1 MKSINFKICLFYVA
15 FLVFMLVRPAVAQS
29 QRVVKIGEAEISI
42 QSPISV
48 KKADQSDNNEIKSK
62 YPRRY
67 SETYFGMG
75 SVIPVERDSRIDM
88 HYGRINSLELGTNYF
103 YRPAAGYAIGALVQY
118 TYYNYKLRDAA
129 ANDVIMEGVPGEV
142 RKEYFRTDNIGTGL
156 VNRFYF
162 FPGKK
167 TPFMLDIG
175 GYVDFAF
182 SKRYNVKT
190 IENGDREKYKYRDGS
205 MFNPIQAGIYGA
217 VTVDEYSVF
226 VRYRATNLFNPD
238 KIAMELPEWTIG
250 VRFILD

>member
-88 HYGRINSLELGTNYF
+88 HYGRINS
-103 YRPAAGYAIGALVQY
+103 
-118 TYYNYKLRDAA
+118 
-129 ANDVIMEGVPGEV
+129 
-142 RKEYFRTDNIGTGL
+142 
-156 VNRFYF
+156 
-162 FPGKK
+162 
-167 TPFMLDIG
+167 
-175 GYVDFAF
+175 
-182 SKRYNVKT
+182 
-190 IENGDREKYKYRDGS
+190 
-205 MFNPIQAGIYGA
+205 
-217 VTVDEYSVF
+217 
-226 VRYRATNLFNPD
+226 
-238 KIAMELPEWTIG
+238 
-250 VRFILD
+250 